1 LHKENN
7 GTEDEVLIITR
18 ETDYALRIFRALL
31 SGELVTTGDLCEKES
46 IPKQFAYKILKKLE
60 RAGLVQITRGVD
72 GGCRL
77 IADLKNVS
85 LYDLIEIVESKKLI
99 SSCLNPEYQ
108 CSLHHNRTFKCT
120 IHKHLIQ
127 IQDVVDLEL
136 QKHSLHQILS
146 KDEG

>member
-1 LHKENN
+1 MHKEYY
-7 GTEDEVLIITR
+7 GTEEIVLIITR

-31 SGELVTTGDLCEKES
+31 DGKLVATGDLCEREA

-72 GGCRL
+72 GGCQL

-85 LYDLIEIVESKKLI
+85 MYDLIEIVESKKLVG
-99 SSCLNPEYQ
+99 SCLNPEYQ
-108 CSLHHNRTFKCT
+108 CSLHQAHTSKCT
-120 IHKHLIQ
+120 IHKHLLQ

-136 QKHSLHQILS
+136 RRHSLHKILS
-146 KDEG
+146 KDE